1 MVWSHL
7 FEDALVYN
15 IFYLRSTLLYFV
27 TVGYSPLPNVTDVAR
42 TLHRLCVAV
51 STLLRL
57 RVVAGD
63 MFPVRP

>member
-15 IFYLRSTLLYFV
+15 IFYLRFTLLYFV
-27 TVGYSPLPNVTDVAR
+27 TVNYSPLPNVTDVAR
-42 TLHRLCVAV
+42 TLQRLCVAA
-51 STLLRL
+51 STLLWL

-63 MFPVRP
+63 MLPVRP

>member
-27 TVGYSPLPNVTDVAR
+27 TVNYSPLPNVTDVAC

>member
-27 TVGYSPLPNVTDVAR
+27 TMNYSPLPNLADVTRA
-42 TLHRLCVAV
+42 LHRLCVATC
-51 STLLRL
+51 TLLR
-57 RVVAGD
+57 
-63 MFPVRP
+63 